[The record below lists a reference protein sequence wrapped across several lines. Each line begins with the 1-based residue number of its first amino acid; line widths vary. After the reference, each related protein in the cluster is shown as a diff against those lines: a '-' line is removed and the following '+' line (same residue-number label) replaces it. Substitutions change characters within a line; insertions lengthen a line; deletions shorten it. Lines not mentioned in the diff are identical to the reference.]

1 MLGGAR
7 SRQSPVPDLDLLVAV
22 SSRWLS
28 ETTEVPSGGQE
39 IALLERT
46 SGAAISA
53 RRFPNS
59 TGRSRAVMTAA
70 RGLPFAASPPTH
82 CGEHSGGITAA
93 MSRSNPLRLHQRS
106 AFQPTHLSVGLTIV
120 ARASAPDASASTVRH
135 GLHMPDD
142 ARMVFHNRS
151 SRGAPGGRRPRPSQR
166 TRVRTDP
173 FPARSLAYRQVPAPN
188 SPGVSEAIGN
198 LFQSSANAL

>member
-120 ARASAPDASASTVRH
+120 ARANAPDASASTVRH

-142 ARMVFHNRS
+142 ARMVFH
-151 SRGAPGGRRPRPSQR
+151 SRDRLHRQRLSFRRDHWRTVKSQPPILQESQKLSGISFNPRRTHYDGG
-166 TRVRTDP
+166 
-173 FPARSLAYRQVPAPN
+173 VPLFA
-188 SPGVSEAIGN
+188 AICQGG
-198 LFQSSANAL
+198 